1 MINHKSSQHESGGRT
16 RRIAHQTDLSV
27 SAPAKLNLH
36 LSIVGRRE
44 DGYHLLETLM
54 VKLDLADRLTVGLRK
69 SGLRLEVHPPV
80 LPVDEGNLVYRA
92 ALAFFETTGLDM
104 GADLILEKRIPIAA
118 GLGGGSSDAAAA
130 LIGLNELCG
139 LPLGPSDLFAIGSS
153 LGADVPFFLQ
163 PEPVC
168 WATGIGEEI
177 RPIADFEK
185 LWVLLIN
192 PGWSLSTG
200 WVYKNFKLKL
210 TTKRRNHI
218 FSRLYESSFTIDRAF
233 HNDLEAAVIPMYPEL
248 NLIKDRLLETGA
260 EGVLMTGSGPT
271 IFGVFPDRSRRDMA
285 CGHLEKIVS
294 EEWIL
299 IPTFTLTKAE
309 VF

>member
-1 MINHKSSQHESGGRT
+1 
-16 RRIAHQTDLSV
+16 
-27 SAPAKLNLH
+27 
-36 LSIVGRRE
+36 
-44 DGYHLLETLM
+44 M

-69 SGLRLEVHPPV
+69 AGLRLEVHPPV

-92 ALAFFETTGLDM
+92 ARDFFQTTGLDM
-104 GADLILEKRIPIAA
+104 GADLVLEKRIPIAA

-130 LIGLNELCG
+130 LVGLNEVCG
-139 LPLGPSDLFAIGSS
+139 RPLDPGDLSSIGLR
-153 LGADVPFFLQ
+153 LGADVPFFVQ
-163 PEPVC
+163 NHPVC
-168 WATGIGEEI
+168 WASGIGEEI
-177 RPIADFEK
+177 SPIMDFEK
-185 LWVLLIN
+185 LWVLLVN

-248 NLIKDRLLETGA
+248 TLIKDHLMETGA
-260 EGVLMTGSGPT
+260 EGALMTGSGPT
-271 IFGVFPDRSRRDMA
+271 IFGVFPDRSRLDIA
-285 CGHLEKIVS
+285 CDHLEKVS
-294 EEWIL
+294 DEWII